1 MAGLFIDLMEAD
13 FFPLGR
19 RWKQRDRTRDER
31 QLQVAFPIRA
41 RGHDNY
47 SELRGTLNSTILRE
61 PTFHKGTESGV
72 SYLFCTVKMAKLPW
86 SADSGLNHA
95 VKKRIVTRAQSCLF
109 CRP

>member
-41 RGHDNY
+41 RGHDNTPNF
-47 SELRGTLNSTILRE
+47 EERRFNDIEGTHVPQDNLRAVFLL
-61 PTFHKGTESGV
+61 
-72 SYLFCTVKMAKLPW
+72 C
-86 SADSGLNHA
+86 SAGLS
-95 VKKRIVTRAQSCLF
+95 V
-109 CRP
+109 